1 MAISAQHTANKMN
14 YTEIKEIAAIYE
26 SIPSFEQFAYWN
38 EPIVSIDRNDD
49 EVIECLHF
57 PVGSLRRKLSLSP
70 DGSILIVWLL
80 DNSCDITGVFIAA
93 Q

>member
-1 MAISAQHTANKMN
+1 MN

-26 SIPSFEQFAYWN
+26 AIPSFEKFAYWN
-38 EPIVSIDRNDD
+38 EPIVSVDRNDD
-49 EVIECLHF
+49 EVIEVLHY

-80 DNSCDITGVFIAA
+80 DNSLDITGVFIAA